1 MVIDGKQMTMLQ
13 TDAAINP
20 GNSGGALLNMKGQV
34 IGINTAKSTGYDV
47 EGLGF
52 AIPINEAKPIIE
64 SIIQHGYVTGRVVIG
79 LKGQTVTEAIAK
91 ANDLPVGVY
100 IKEIVSGSAAEKSGL
115 RTGDVI
121 TACDGQAVTTIDEIN
136 KIRDSHKV
144 GETLTMQ
151 IDRNGQTLTVSV
163 VLQEEKPEDTEQ
175 KQAEQEQQQQPQQ
188 IPFPFSWF
196 GW

>member
-1 MVIDGKQMTMLQ
+1 MHI
-13 TDAAINP
+13 
-20 GNSGGALLNMKGQV
+20 
-34 IGINTAKSTGYDV
+34 
-47 EGLGF
+47 
-52 AIPINEAKPIIE
+52 
-64 SIIQHGYVTGRVVIG
+64 
-79 LKGQTVTEAIAK
+79 
-91 ANDLPVGVY
+91 Y
-100 IKEIVSGSAAEKSGL
+100 IKEIVSGSAAEKAGL

>member
-1 MVIDGKQMTMLQ
+1 M
-13 TDAAINP
+13 
-20 GNSGGALLNMKGQV
+20 
-34 IGINTAKSTGYDV
+34 
-47 EGLGF
+47 
-52 AIPINEAKPIIE
+52 
-64 SIIQHGYVTGRVVIG
+64 IG

-100 IKEIVSGSAAEKSGL
+100 IKEIVSGSAAEKAGL

-175 KQAEQEQQQQPQQ
+175 KQTEQEQQQQPQQ